1 MTTKNFGPAISG
13 YLNPDGRN
21 WETVVFEAGKPVL
34 DKELNLSQDLDI
46 GAAQLALRAMPSG
59 WLSSDFLNTSSASSG
74 IFIDPAGVALTW
86 VGPEGVA
93 LVNGWVLN
101 VTNTDVVGGNQLPLP
116 TGPIGVG
123 TKRTDIIVLEVW
135 RCLLSASPSTV
146 GKSQTGRIWAYG
158 NVKVPAGSDA
168 ILNYTDDIL
177 DTNVGSESTKRV
189 QLQYRLRIVQDV
201 DLFAYPNGLDDPT
214 VMARTVPPTAATP
227 DGNAT
232 LFAYSN
238 QSSSGDSGLWRAG
251 DGNPLNSLGTVD
263 GYMYAIPLL
272 AMFRRNTTAFD
283 KNTNQNGGVATP
295 GPSDRPDGLFQDV
308 LYAEDV
314 ADLRFG
320 TTQAGWSYPEVLEK
334 NVNLLL
340 DNNARSEWTLTP
352 IGGGSVGH
360 TVLWAD
366 EIGVLPGDHITTGD
380 TPGAAFLAQ
389 FDGVRRFFSDRA
401 VLEVVTIK
409 IDAPLGGWTPGGSVT
424 INPTAM
430 SIYPYAAAD
439 FAARAPAD
447 VLFADIVSARWT
459 GPTAGKVN
467 VDALPHLVVT
477 GLATMPVTAVT
488 LTYSGAAVPGLSD
501 EPLFVELLVEYP
513 TGQGLSSTPTGDFGA
528 ASVSLNNPLAMPAAA
543 PVSYGTLGWAFDYPH
558 REIELSYRT
567 STITASFA
575 ADTGTAG
582 QSVIRLPER
591 AASIAQV
598 RKNTIPIVGAAT
610 LDSTGRV
617 ITLGNVLDYTNP
629 GDVLA
634 IDYIAARPLPNNGEQ
649 VTIWYNTRAPQT
661 IRSSIL
667 GTSLTVVPLYVAPWL
682 HTMTVGSG
690 SPDEAYPFPYQ
701 YVQTAGVY
709 PTSAGTF
716 AGDHEMVAGSTID
729 VSVFNAN
736 TGFLRLP
743 VLMPYVPQPETVHF
757 TRGLLDTDI
766 EGRSFFKSIPPGGY
780 LPNAYAQNL
789 SDPTRHRVIL
799 PVLAE
804 LTSDGA
810 LGRRGQ
816 LLLVLLQRYAE
827 FDEQNSVVF
836 NSNLT
841 LNTTTA
847 SVFRIKGHLLK
858 R

>member
-1 MTTKNFGPAISG
+1 
-13 YLNPDGRN
+13 
-21 WETVVFEAGKPVL
+21 
-34 DKELNLSQDLDI
+34 
-46 GAAQLALRAMPSG
+46 
-59 WLSSDFLNTSSASSG
+59 
-74 IFIDPAGVALTW
+74 
-86 VGPEGVA
+86 
-93 LVNGWVLN
+93 
-101 VTNTDVVGGNQLPLP
+101 
-116 TGPIGVG
+116 
-123 TKRTDIIVLEVW
+123 
-135 RCLLSASPSTV
+135 
-146 GKSQTGRIWAYG
+146 
-158 NVKVPAGSDA
+158 
-168 ILNYTDDIL
+168 
-177 DTNVGSESTKRV
+177 
-189 QLQYRLRIVQDV
+189 
-201 DLFAYPNGLDDPT
+201 
-214 VMARTVPPTAATP
+214 
-227 DGNAT
+227 
-232 LFAYSN
+232 
-238 QSSSGDSGLWRAG
+238 
-251 DGNPLNSLGTVD
+251 
-263 GYMYAIPLL
+263 
-272 AMFRRNTTAFD
+272 
-283 KNTNQNGGVATP
+283 
-295 GPSDRPDGLFQDV
+295 
-308 LYAEDV
+308 
-314 ADLRFG
+314 
-320 TTQAGWSYPEVLEK
+320 
-334 NVNLLL
+334 
-340 DNNARSEWTLTP
+340 
-352 IGGGSVGH
+352 
-360 TVLWAD
+360 
-366 EIGVLPGDHITTGD
+366 
-380 TPGAAFLAQ
+380 
-389 FDGVRRFFSDRA
+389 
-401 VLEVVTIK
+401 
-409 IDAPLGGWTPGGSVT
+409 
-424 INPTAM
+424 
-430 SIYPYAAAD
+430 
-439 FAARAPAD
+439 
-447 VLFADIVSARWT
+447 VSARWT

-591 AASIAQV
+591 AASIVQV